1 MNRREEIQIIDLLGQ
16 RDEQFR
22 IVARCEES
30 IKDILGGYAFPF
42 PAPPDLP
49 SRRPRKAGFKKKPQE
64 ASPGITH
71 LGWLRKLEPPQ
82 ENAYR
87 LTYQTRDNPEP
98 QTVFHT
104 DFNLLSNLA
113 ELELQGA
120 VEILHLETG
129 QLQDDGAWITGKVLL
144 DRQNLSLFGN
154 D

>member
-16 RDEQFR
+16 RDQQLR
-22 IVARCEES
+22 IVARCEDS
-30 IKDILGGYAFPF
+30 IRNILGGYAYPF

-49 SRRPRKAGFKKKPQE
+49 SRRPRKPSGKKQQAATPE
-64 ASPGITH
+64 IPR

-87 LTYQTRDNPEP
+87 LTYQTRDNTEP

-104 DFNLLSNLA
+104 DYNLLANLA

-120 VEILHLETG
+120 VEILRLETG
-129 QLQDDGAWITGKVLL
+129 LLQDDETWTPRQVLL
-144 DRQNLSLFGN
+144 DRQNLTLQ
-154 D
+154 DV